1 MRGSEMHKIYF
12 RVKNLFIN
20 RALSSAEIHLTCRKW
35 FKLSICA
42 CLAVCKDYII
52 ARTPDTASAVR

>member
-1 MRGSEMHKIYF
+1 MHKKHF

-20 RALSSAEIHLTCRKW
+20 RALASTEIHLSCRKW

-52 ARTPDTASAVR
+52 TRTPDTASAVR